1 MKNIFSL
8 LCITKYSIYNMHL
21 CFDEGYRRNT
31 LSCAHKH
38 ERILQTKMI
47 ENAYLMYCAHQS
59 LY

>member
-1 MKNIFSL
+1 
-8 LCITKYSIYNMHL
+8 MHL

-31 LSCAHKH
+31 LSCAHTH

-47 ENAYLMYCAHQS
+47 ENVYLMYCAHQS